1 MVLTISED
9 EFMQMKMAVLDKD
22 SDEALRLVKEFV
34 KRVELQAQ
42 QGLKSHLDR

>member
-9 EFMQMKMAVLDKD
+9 EFMQMKMAVLYNDR
-22 SDEALRLVKEFV
+22 DEALRLVKEFV
-34 KRVELQAQ
+34 KRLELQAQ